1 MIFVKNS
8 RNANTKIVSIW
19 QVIVTFQCD
28 VYICIFGFIEPR
40 IKRSPTYPNNQQY
53 ATPTVYPTAES
64 YPAETTNHSTV
75 HQPVYPNVLQH
86 HYTHPY
92 PTVQTYPEVTNY
104 PAAAYTGYHPAHTE
118 TQDYGYTHGHNVV
131 PAYPAPVYN
140 YKPSPYKKV
149 KFDYAPVPQF
159 GIVTRT
165 RDDRPCDAMAT
176 CDLLEKN
183 GLIVQCELPRF
194 RQTPFLIYL

>member
-19 QVIVTFQCD
+19 QVIVPFQCG

-75 HQPVYPNVLQH
+75 HQPVYP
-86 HYTHPY
+86 
-92 PTVQTYPEVTNY
+92 TVHQ
-104 PAAAYTGYHPAHTE
+104 
-118 TQDYGYTHGHNVV
+118 
-131 PAYPAPVYN
+131 PVY
-140 YKPSPYKKV
+140 PKKV
-149 KFDYAPVPQF
+149 KFDDAPEPQF

-194 RQTPFLIYL
+194 R